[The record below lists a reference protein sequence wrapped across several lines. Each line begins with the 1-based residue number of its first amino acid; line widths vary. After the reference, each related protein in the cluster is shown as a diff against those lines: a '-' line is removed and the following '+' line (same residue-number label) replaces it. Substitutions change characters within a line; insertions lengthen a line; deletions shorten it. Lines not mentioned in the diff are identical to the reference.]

1 MDAFAEWYSFFE
13 KNSGSYTAAAM
24 GDAYVGDVNNEIATL
39 LKDMNAFEGF
49 KTKPDALK
57 GDIAEFWHSDTFNID
72 AVVKGSKSRT
82 YVDRSHDFASADVT
96 SNFGQDFG
104 LKYYKTGVDSAKQQA
119 KSVFERFKEYQAQGG
134 KDTIDEFLF
143 KRGYNDI
150 ESVLNDPIYSGQIR
164 VIPKDQLVEATEW
177 LNRKIIEEGSKRPEQ
192 VERYKETLK
201 MLRDKIEDGK
211 GTESVALTKEQA
223 EELARLAKEGKVTEQ
238 DLKDLGISTEDLIKY
253 EYVLKQAFKAG
264 VTAATIS
271 MVLKV
276 APEIYK
282 AISYL
287 IKNGELDEKQFQKIG
302 FAALSGAAEGFI
314 RGSISAAITTACK
327 AGLWGEAMKSVNPS
341 VVGVVTV
348 IAMDTMKN
356 AFKVATG
363 KMQTR
368 ELANELIREMFVS
381 TCSLVV
387 GGVAQSF
394 IEIPVLGFMLGSFVG
409 SMVGSFAYNVGYNAV
424 ISFCIDTGF
433 TMFGLVDQ
441 NYELPDEVLESVG
454 FEVFKYEEFQF
465 EEFAHEEFKFEEF
478 SIEEF
483 ETESIS
489 IGVLRRGVI
498 GVQQIGYV

>member
-1 MDAFAEWYSFFE
+1 
-13 KNSGSYTAAAM
+13 
-24 GDAYVGDVNNEIATL
+24 
-39 LKDMNAFEGF
+39 
-49 KTKPDALK
+49 
-57 GDIAEFWHSDTFNID
+57 
-72 AVVKGSKSRT
+72 
-82 YVDRSHDFASADVT
+82 
-96 SNFGQDFG
+96 
-104 LKYYKTGVDSAKQQA
+104 
-119 KSVFERFKEYQAQGG
+119 
-134 KDTIDEFLF
+134 
-143 KRGYNDI
+143 
-150 ESVLNDPIYSGQIR
+150 
-164 VIPKDQLVEATEW
+164 
-177 LNRKIIEEGSKRPEQ
+177 
-192 VERYKETLK
+192 
-201 MLRDKIEDGK
+201 
-211 GTESVALTKEQA
+211 
-223 EELARLAKEGKVTEQ
+223 
-238 DLKDLGISTEDLIKY
+238 
-253 EYVLKQAFKAG
+253 
-264 VTAATIS
+264 
-271 MVLKV
+271 
-276 APEIYK
+276 
-282 AISYL
+282 
-287 IKNGELDEKQFQKIG
+287 
-302 FAALSGAAEGFI
+302 
-314 RGSISAAITTACK
+314 
-327 AGLWGEAMKSVNPS
+327 MKSVNPS
-341 VVGVVTV
+341 VVGAVTV

>member
-1 MDAFAEWYSFFE
+1 MDAFAEGYSFFE

-211 GTESVALTKEQA
+211 GTESVAL
-223 EELARLAKEGKVTEQ
+223 RLHIMLVIMPLFHFVLIL
-238 DLKDLGISTEDLIKY
+238 DLLC
-253 EYVLKQAFKAG
+253 
-264 VTAATIS
+264 
-271 MVLKV
+271 
-276 APEIYK
+276 
-282 AISYL
+282 
-287 IKNGELDEKQFQKIG
+287 LD
-302 FAALSGAAEGFI
+302 
-314 RGSISAAITTACK
+314 
-327 AGLWGEAMKSVNPS
+327 
-341 VVGVVTV
+341 
-348 IAMDTMKN
+348 
-356 AFKVATG
+356 
-363 KMQTR
+363 
-368 ELANELIREMFVS
+368 
-381 TCSLVV
+381 
-387 GGVAQSF
+387 
-394 IEIPVLGFMLGSFVG
+394 
-409 SMVGSFAYNVGYNAV
+409 
-424 ISFCIDTGF
+424 
-433 TMFGLVDQ
+433 
-441 NYELPDEVLESVG
+441 
-454 FEVFKYEEFQF
+454 
-465 EEFAHEEFKFEEF
+465 
-478 SIEEF
+478 
-483 ETESIS
+483 
-489 IGVLRRGVI
+489 
-498 GVQQIGYV
+498 

>member
-1 MDAFAEWYSFFE
+1 MNAFAEGYSFFE
-13 KNSGSYTAAAM
+13 KNSGCYTAVAM
-24 GDAYVGDVNNEIATL
+24 GESYVENVNSEIAKL
-39 LKDMNAFEGF
+39 LKDMNAFDGF
-49 KTKPDALK
+49 KTKSDTLK

-72 AVVKGSKSRT
+72 AVVKGSKSHT

-104 LKYYKTGVDSAKQQA
+104 LKYYKTGMDSAKQQA
-119 KSVFERFKEYQAQGG
+119 KSVFERFKEYQVQGG
-134 KDTIDEFLF
+134 KDTIDEFLS
-143 KRGYNDI
+143 KRGYDDI
-150 ESVLNDPIYSGQIR
+150 ESVLSDPIYSGQIR

-177 LNRKIIEEGSKRPEQ
+177 LNRKIISEGCIRPEQ

-211 GTESVALTKEQA
+211 GIESVALTKEQA

-253 EYVLKQAFKAG
+253 GYVIKQAFKAG
-264 VTAATIS
+264 ITAATIS
-271 MVLKV
+271 MVIKV

-287 IKNGELDEKQFQKIG
+287 IKNGELDKKQFKKIG
-302 FAALSGAAEGFI
+302 FAALSGAEEGFI

-341 VVGVVTV
+341 VVGAVTV
-348 IAMDTMKN
+348 ITMDTMKN

-363 KMQTR
+363 EMQTR

-387 GGVAQSF
+387 GGIAQSF
-394 IEIPVLGFMLGSFVG
+394 IEIPILGFMLGSFVG

-454 FEVFKYEEFQF
+454 VEVFKYEEFQF
-465 EEFAHEEFKFEEF
+465 EEFAYEEFKFEEF
-478 SIEEF
+478 SIKEF
-483 ETESIS
+483 KTESIS
-489 IGVLRRGVI
+489 IGFLRRGVI